1 MPKGYANNTSEPVEN
16 FHYTLTLHSPS
27 SQVHNTICVKYS
39 LRMKLRRFDI
49 VSGNAQLVG
58 GLVELAHPV
67 RVDDL
72 EEKRDIAIFEL
83 G

>member
-1 MPKGYANNTSEPVEN
+1 
-16 FHYTLTLHSPS
+16 
-27 SQVHNTICVKYS
+27 
-39 LRMKLRRFDI
+39 MKLRRFDI

-72 EEKRDIAIFEL
+72 EEKRVIAIFEL